1 MYTNKMIE
9 SKMQVIENNMRKLM
23 QMLESNAEYVT
34 DVNLEQV
41 NAFANMMNNLSAQLN
56 GMTEI

>member
-34 DVNLEQV
+34 DVNLHQV
-41 NAFANMMNNLSAQLN
+41 NTFANMMNNLSAQLN
-56 GMTEI
+56 GMTEM

>member
-34 DVNLEQV
+34 DVNLHQV